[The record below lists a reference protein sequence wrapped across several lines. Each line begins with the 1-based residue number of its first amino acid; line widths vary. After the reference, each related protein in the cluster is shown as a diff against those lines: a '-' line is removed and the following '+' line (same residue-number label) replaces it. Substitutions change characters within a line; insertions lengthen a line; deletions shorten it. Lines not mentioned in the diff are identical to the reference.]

1 MEIRETAAF
10 KMLLKLTKGDYFTT
24 KLKMHFYLAIPFGW
38 KNSYQNHTMKAKK
51 NCLKKK
57 TAAVSKDMRHHSF
70 NCFNQRCRKS
80 PKEKA
85 RMQS

>member
-51 NCLKKK
+51 NLFEKKNCGSFK
-57 TAAVSKDMRHHSF
+57 GYAAS
-70 NCFNQRCRKS
+70 QL
-80 PKEKA
+80 
-85 RMQS
+85 